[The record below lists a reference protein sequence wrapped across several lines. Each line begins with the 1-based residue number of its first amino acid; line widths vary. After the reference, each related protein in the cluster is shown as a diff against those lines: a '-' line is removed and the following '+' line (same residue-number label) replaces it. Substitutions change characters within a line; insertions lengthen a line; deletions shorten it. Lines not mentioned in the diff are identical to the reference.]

1 MKTLD
6 LSQKLLRDVMWRLP
20 KEDWD
25 FAEDVAWR
33 LQDLHHR
40 VKLLESVLMLEK
52 EYHASRGEANSAQT
66 LQEILDDGYMR
77 GET

>member
-1 MKTLD
+1 MNTLD

-20 KEDWD
+20 KEDWG

-33 LQDLHHR
+33 LQDLHYR

-52 EYHASRGEANSAQT
+52 EYHASHGETTTAQA
-66 LQEILDDGYMR
+66 LQWMLDEKYMR
-77 GET
+77 GEA